1 MDYKNIIK
9 SRKGRLL
16 DDDDD
21 DDILKKRMI
30 KCINGHL
37 FEKYINDIKLGEWCD
52 LCDYKIENI
61 LVKLGIEYVTEKK
74 LDDYIYDLYIPKYNF
89 LILMTKILRKDKVDY
104 AILKNY
110 NVIVVD
116 YFPDNLD
123 KLIWEAIKS
132 NKKLTTIKKV
142 NIKEKYICDIIEV
155 LKSEKDES
163 GSIIKKCQV
172 MEPDKPIAVGYV
184 RVSTAM
190 QVQDGFSLESQE
202 QKIYNE
208 ISKRDLAIKSI
219 YIDKGISGGS
229 MNKRLGLEH
238 LIESLSKDMWV
249 IVNSVSRLARNT
261 KDLLSLV
268 ELFEKNKCH
277 LVIIDLN
284 LDITSPSGKLIL
296 TLLASQAQFER
307 EITSERVKGVMT
319 HLKDI
324 GALRTKPPF
333 GWMMNPDKSKSA
345 EIHIRNEDEQKII
358 DKLRELRSFNRDMSY
373 TGFSE
378 YLNNKNIPPPRSS
391 KKWYHKSLKI
401 IMEREGI
408 K

>member
-1 MDYKNIIK
+1 MDYRQIIK

-16 DDDDD
+16 DPEEEDDMF
-21 DDILKKRMI
+21 KEKFI
-30 KCINGHL
+30 KCEKGHL
-37 FEKYINDIKLGEWCD
+37 FKKYINDIKLGEWCEQ
-52 LCDYKIENI
+52 CDYKIENI
-61 LVKLGIEYVTEKK
+61 LVRLGIEYVTDKK
-74 LDDYIYDLYIPKYNF
+74 IDEFIYDIFIPKYNF
-89 LILMTKILRKDKVDY
+89 LIISTKELRQDKIDNG
-104 AILKNY
+104 ILKKY
-110 NVIVVD
+110 NIIAVD

-123 KLIWEAIKS
+123 KLIWDAIKS
-132 NKKLTTIKKV
+132 EKQCTIIEKV
-142 NIKEKYICDIIEV
+142 NLKSKYTCDIIEV

-163 GSIIKKCQV
+163 GSIIKKCQIV
-172 MEPDKPIAVGYV
+172 EPDKPIAVGYV
-184 RVSTAM
+184 RVSTTM

-208 ISKRDLAIKSI
+208 VAKRDLAIKSI

-238 LIESLSKDMWV
+238 LIESLSKGMWV

-319 HLKDI
+319 HLKDL
-324 GALRTKPPF
+324 GALRTKPSF
-333 GWMMNPDKSKSA
+333 GWMMNPDKSKTA

-373 TGFSE
+373 TRFSE
-378 YLNNKNIPPPRSS
+378 YLNDENIPPPRSS
-391 KKWYHKSLKI
+391 KKWYHKSVKI